1 MSDTDLFLNRFELYD
16 LTYYRLSICSPM
28 MCFQLGQGFFTD
40 HFTSDI
46 LIRETIFYDEKF
58 SWMEYLIYMVDKYK
72 VYIYE
77 DF

>member
-1 MSDTDLFLNRFELYD
+1 
-16 LTYYRLSICSPM
+16 M
-28 MCFQLGQGFFTD
+28 MCFQLGQGFFMD
-40 HFTSDI
+40 HFTGDI

-58 SWMEYLIYMVDKYK
+58 SWMEYLIYMVDKYE

>member
-1 MSDTDLFLNRFELYD
+1 
-16 LTYYRLSICSPM
+16 M

-40 HFTSDI
+40 HFTGDI
-46 LIRETIFYDEKF
+46 LIRETIFHDEKF
-58 SWMEYLIYMVDKYK
+58 SWMEYLIYMVDKYE